1 MALVHLDAN
10 DQSERVVR
18 AIRATVGDTDDDI
31 REMDE
36 DEAMTHRALDLLGSR
51 RNDRNEAALAALA
64 ALREDTRDWWADPLA
79 RDPDELDEG
88 DEPAAPDKASLR
100 RFLEGTV
107 LP

>member
-1 MALVHLDAN
+1 M
-10 DQSERVVR
+10 R
-18 AIRATVGDTDDDI
+18 AIRATAGDTDDDI

-51 RNDRNEAALAALA
+51 RNDRNEAALAAL
-64 ALREDTRDWWADPLA
+64 REDTRDLWADPLA

-100 RFLEGTV
+100 RSLEGTV